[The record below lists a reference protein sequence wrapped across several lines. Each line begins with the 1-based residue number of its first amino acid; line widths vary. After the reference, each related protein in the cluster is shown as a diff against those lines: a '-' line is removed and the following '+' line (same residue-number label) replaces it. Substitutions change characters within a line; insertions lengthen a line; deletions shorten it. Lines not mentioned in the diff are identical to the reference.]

1 MPLQDSLH
9 GTGMRWQLGGS
20 SRGILRPANWKP
32 SILTARGHDSS
43 APLTKVWAG
52 WHYNFFPEVTEAKDI
67 AGGENKTVGIHGKIK

>member
-1 MPLQDSLH
+1 MYFLLLQAVLVEGALVPLQDSLH

-32 SILTARGHDSS
+32 SILTACGHDSS

-52 WHYNFFPEVTEAKDI
+52 WHYNIFP
-67 AGGENKTVGIHGKIK
+67 